1 MKSQEKRVVMVTMVV
16 QKVLSVNIT
25 VNMLLGV
32 KSWVLNQ
39 LKLST
44 TIKGG
49 ILVAKT
55 IRGRRYR
62 SQLESILSY
71 LYSQANLFYGWGSAV
86 GEYTYSLLQYGNL
99 LKEKFQ
105 VVYFPEAN
113 VVQLQLPVVENG
125 VTQIN
130 AFNFVSE
137 DYPHFLFREQ
147 EVIRLKGM
155 EFSNL
160 VSKLDSMTFSLD
172 DDYYKELPLRF
183 RYNYIVVFN
192 NKQFPVD

>member
-1 MKSQEKRVVMVTMVV
+1 M
-16 QKVLSVNIT
+16 
-25 VNMLLGV
+25 
-32 KSWVLNQ
+32 
-39 LKLST
+39 
-44 TIKGG
+44 
-49 ILVAKT
+49 AKT

-62 SQLESILSY
+62 SQLESILAY
-71 LYSQANLFYGWGSAV
+71 LYSQANLFYGWGSSV
-86 GEYTYSLLQYGNL
+86 GEYTYSLLQYGDI

-137 DYPHFLFREQ
+137 NYPYFLFEGQ

-155 EFSNL
+155 EFPNL
-160 VSKLDSMTFSLD
+160 VEKLKSMTVNLD
-172 DDYYKELPLRF
+172 DEYYLERPIRF

>member
-1 MKSQEKRVVMVTMVV
+1 M
-16 QKVLSVNIT
+16 
-25 VNMLLGV
+25 
-32 KSWVLNQ
+32 
-39 LKLST
+39 
-44 TIKGG
+44 
-49 ILVAKT
+49 AKT

-62 SQLESILSY
+62 SQLESILAD
-71 LYSQANLFYGWGSAV
+71 LYSQANLFYGWGSTV
-86 GEYTYSLLQYGNL
+86 GEYTYSLLQYGNIL
-99 LKEKFQ
+99 EEKFQ

-113 VVQLQLPVVENG
+113 VVQLHIPVVENG
-125 VTQIN
+125 VTHIN

-147 EVIRLKGM
+147 EVIRLKGK
-155 EFSNL
+155 EFPNL

-183 RYNYIVVFN
+183 RYNNIVVFN

>member
-1 MKSQEKRVVMVTMVV
+1 M
-16 QKVLSVNIT
+16 
-25 VNMLLGV
+25 
-32 KSWVLNQ
+32 
-39 LKLST
+39 
-44 TIKGG
+44 
-49 ILVAKT
+49 AKT

-62 SQLESILSY
+62 SQLESILAY
-71 LYSQANLFYGWGSAV
+71 LYSQANLFYGWGSTV
-86 GEYTYSLLQYGNL
+86 GEYTYSLLQYGNIL
-99 LKEKFQ
+99 EEKFQ

-113 VVQLQLPVVENG
+113 VVQLQIPVIENE

-130 AFNFVSE
+130 AFNFVSD

-155 EFSNL
+155 EFTNL

>member
-1 MKSQEKRVVMVTMVV
+1 M
-16 QKVLSVNIT
+16 
-25 VNMLLGV
+25 
-32 KSWVLNQ
+32 
-39 LKLST
+39 
-44 TIKGG
+44 
-49 ILVAKT
+49 AKT

-62 SQLESILSY
+62 SQLESILAY
-71 LYSQANLFYGWGSAV
+71 LYSQANLFYGWGSTV
-86 GEYTYSLLQYGNL
+86 GEYTYSLLQYGNIL
-99 LKEKFQ
+99 EEKFQ

-113 VVQLQLPVVENG
+113 VVQLQIPVIENG

-137 DYPHFLFREQ
+137 DNPHFLFREQ

-155 EFSNL
+155 EFTNL